1 MTRKSGN
8 ESTASNNEIDIV
20 DYQPKYR
27 EAFRSLNEE
36 WISQYFE
43 MEESDHK
50 ALDHPEEYIL
60 EKGGRILI
68 ALQNIE
74 PVGVCALVRM
84 DDPEFDFEL
93 AKMAVSPKAQGKGI
107 GWLLGKAV
115 LETARS
121 MGASKVYLE
130 SNTKLAPAINLYYK
144 LGFKKIE
151 GRYTPYKRCN
161 IQMEY
166 DL

>member
-1 MTRKSGN
+1 MIQKTDT
-8 ESTASNNEIDIV
+8 EATPLNNEIDIV

-60 EKGGRILI
+60 GKGGRILI
-68 ALQNIE
+68 ALQNAE
-74 PVGVCALVRM
+74 PVGVCALIRM
-84 DDPEFDFEL
+84 DDPDFDFEL

-107 GWLLGKAV
+107 GWLLGKAI
-115 LETARS
+115 LEIARS
-121 MGASKVYLE
+121 LGASKVYLE
-130 SNTKLAPAINLYYK
+130 SNTKLAPAIHLYYK

-161 IQMEY
+161 IQMGY